1 MFMNNNIFI
10 HADDYGYSENISRDI
25 LSCIDDGIVNSV
37 SVMVYGNQ
45 EYYQKIKNRNLK
57 NISLHLNL
65 TSLNLNEEH
74 KNSKILNNLSF
85 TKLFFANKKLKE
97 LCKAEIE
104 KQILI
109 FKDEFGYDDFNA
121 DGHHHIQIIPWIFDF
136 LSNKEFIIQLRI
148 PNEKVKFF
156 SIKIFYNITFWRNL
170 LAVNILKILTLWKS
184 NNRYK
189 NFAGLLYSGIYN
201 NKIFLKHLKSLK
213 KSDLPFE
220 ITFHPGSGTESE
232 KEIFKHSHFKY
243 VTSKNRRTEF
253 NLLKSINLDD
263 VF

>member
-1 MFMNNNIFI
+1 MKNNIFI
-10 HADDYGYSENISRDI
+10 HADDYGYSKNISQDI
-25 LSCIDDGIVNSV
+25 LSCIDGGIVNSV
-37 SVMVYGNQ
+37 SVMVYGNH
-45 EYYQKIKNRNLK
+45 EYYEKIKNCNLK

-65 TSLNLNEEH
+65 TSLNLNEEN
-74 KNSKILNNLSF
+74 KNNKILNNLSF

-109 FKDEFGYDDFNA
+109 FKDEFDYDA
-121 DGHHHIQIIPWIFDF
+121 ISVDGHHHIQIIPWIFDF
-136 LSNKEFIIQLRI
+136 LSNKELIIQLRI

-156 SIKIFYNITFWRNL
+156 SIKIFFNITFWRNL
-170 LAVNILKILTLWKS
+170 LAVNILKIITVGK
-184 NNRYK
+184 NKYQYK

-201 NKIFLKHLKSLK
+201 NKIFLKHLKSLS

-220 ITFHPGSGTESE
+220 ITFHPGSGIESE
-232 KEIFKHSHFKY
+232 KENFKHSHFKY

-253 NLLKSINLDD
+253 NLLKSFNLDD